1 MGRRNVAAPPPA
13 PRIVEHRRQ
22 RQVVLA
28 LAFTF
33 LGLLA
38 LATILP
44 SAPDRLTDGIVVGL
58 IAVLGLWIGGIL
70 LGNAV
75 RPYWQGRRRP

>member
-1 MGRRNVAAPPPA
+1 MIEDPTAARVAE
-13 PRIVEHRRQ
+13 RRRQ

-28 LAFTF
+28 LVFTF

-38 LATILP
+38 LALLLP
-44 SAPDRLTDGIVVGL
+44 SAPSRLTLGILVGL
-58 IAVLGLWIGGIL
+58 VAVLGLWIGGIL

-75 RPYWQGRRRP
+75 RPYWKGRRRA